1 MGQLM
6 NFFTPLHKRTSRK
19 YIDRMVD
26 DKVACMLKA
35 RGYRSPPPHCHAL
48 LHRWQ
53 TPSASIL
60 IPPKTA
66 GNYLYFRLAG
76 YRAKE
81 KRA

>member
-35 RGYRSPPPHCHAL
+35 RGYRSTPP
-48 LHRWQ
+48 
-53 TPSASIL
+53 L
-60 IPPKTA
+60 IAMLYFTA
-66 GNYLYFRLAG
+66 GKLRLPQF
-76 YRAKE
+76 
-81 KRA
+81 